1 MLPRLCVCL
10 CKCVQVCAS
19 ACVCVAPWRH
29 QSKDG
34 PSSVTSSF
42 TEAPPLPS
50 LSLSLSD
57 SVLWRHQRTG
67 CCRDEWYYFIWFQ
80 ISFCLFL
87 FFFPLWFWVRD
98 FFRVL
103 IFFLS
108 FFFSIS
114 HFPSPPCG
122 VCSRLGFSFC
132 RCTALSV
139 ADGDCLK
146 FFLLLLL
153 LSIFFTFEFV
163 GMELNTVVKR
173 ERERERKLK
182 LKQINKNKMLR
193 PDYGVIRKTNNPVRC
208 YVKLSLY
215 SPWPFNH
222 LV

>member
-50 LSLSLSD
+50 LSLCLRFGLVTSSTNGMLSRWMILFYLV
-57 SVLWRHQRTG
+57 SN
-67 CCRDEWYYFIWFQ
+67 FI
-80 ISFCLFL
+80 LFVS